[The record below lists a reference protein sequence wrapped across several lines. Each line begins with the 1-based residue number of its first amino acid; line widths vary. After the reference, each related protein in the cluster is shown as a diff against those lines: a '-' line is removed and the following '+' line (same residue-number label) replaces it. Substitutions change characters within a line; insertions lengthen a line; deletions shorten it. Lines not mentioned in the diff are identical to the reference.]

1 MVGSPFISCTPPPKY
16 LMYGGRERDKALVAR
31 SIIPPG
37 GKFTTWL
44 PWLEAWNIFLAV
56 HVQPPS
62 PGSPPTGEVSWCG
75 DPPDSPFALLNTS
88 QVRPLAQNY
97 QVHHQPHQP
106 VELPTSKGP
115 LCSFTYKC
123 WVAGCGGETTQPR
136 PALEGPPGGRITT
149 LQTNPAILAQGSLTN
164 CLSPMFCFPLYL

>member
-1 MVGSPFISCTPPPKY
+1 M
-16 LMYGGRERDKALVAR
+16 
-31 SIIPPG
+31 
-37 GKFTTWL
+37 
-44 PWLEAWNIFLAV
+44 

-62 PGSPPTGEVSWCG
+62 PGSPLTGEVSWCG

-106 VELPTSKGP
+106 IELPTTKGL

-123 WVAGCGGETTQPR
+123 WVAGCGGETTQPS

-164 CLSPMFCFPLYL
+164 CCLQCFVSPCTCNRHLFAHYHTPQGAPKILAVPPLWRANFGQATATLTLVRTPP